1 VTSRFSTLRPGPK
14 LAKRLA
20 GVELGSLPDEAVLDY
35 LRAEVKQLASQ
46 QARVWAAM
54 AEVHRRAIG
63 AHAHEA
69 LWTAERVFGSAACE
83 IACELRISDLSAKR
97 ELQRADDLE
106 ALPTVAAALR
116 AGQIDRTRVV
126 VLLEV
131 CADLTPEH
139 RDRIVAAVLPKAGR
153 MTPGKLR
160 AEAQRLAI
168 ALDPEWAERRYR
180 EAVRRRRVV
189 RYINAD
195 GTVTLAAEDQDA
207 AEALAAYARLTV
219 LAKAAKRAG
228 AHASLDIL
236 RSKISLGLLGPRF
249 HGLHERDIITYLVA
263 EFPKPT
269 AEQPGDDPIADQPAQ
284 PTATEPTHTQTVDD
298 GLADVEP
305 TDEPPSDDQ
314 PSDEPSSSD
323 ASLEEEYYEAE
334 LLAQDLLDQGFFD
347 DDQCT
352 GQQYE
357 QLVSYALALNRS
369 YSRRSLTDQDPDPP
383 PF

>member
-1 VTSRFSTLRPGPK
+1 
-14 LAKRLA
+14 
-20 GVELGSLPDEAVLDY
+20 VLDY
-35 LRAEVKQLASQ
+35 LHAEVKQLASQ

-83 IACELRISDLSAKR
+83 ISCELRISDLSAKR

-116 AGQIDRTRVV
+116 AGQMDRTRVV

-131 CADLTPEH
+131 CADLSPEH
-139 RDRIVAAVLPKAGR
+139 RDEVVAAVLPKAGR

-189 RYINAD
+189 RYINDD
-195 GTVTLAAEDQDA
+195 GTVTIAAEDQDA
-207 AEALAAYARLTV
+207 AEALAAYARLTA

-228 AHASLDIL
+228 AHATMDTLGSI
-236 RSKISLGLLGPRF
+236 ISLGLQSPR
-249 HGLHERDIITYLVA
+249 R
-263 EFPKPT
+263 
-269 AEQPGDDPIADQPAQ
+269 AD
-284 PTATEPTHTQTVDD
+284 
-298 GLADVEP
+298 
-305 TDEPPSDDQ
+305 
-314 PSDEPSSSD
+314 
-323 ASLEEEYYEAE
+323 
-334 LLAQDLLDQGFFD
+334 
-347 DDQCT
+347 
-352 GQQYE
+352 
-357 QLVSYALALNRS
+357 
-369 YSRRSLTDQDPDPP
+369 RR
-383 PF
+383 

>member
-1 VTSRFSTLRPGPK
+1 MTSRFSTLRPGPK

-20 GVELGSLPDEAVLDY
+20 AVELGSLSDEAVLDY
-35 LRAEVKQLASQ
+35 LHAEVKQLASQ

-54 AEVHRRAIG
+54 AEVHRRMAG
-63 AHAHEA
+63 ATAHSAE
-69 LWTAERVFGSAACE
+69 WTPERVFGSAACE

-106 ALPTVAAALR
+106 ALPSVAAALR
-116 AGQIDRTRVV
+116 AGHVDRTRVV

-131 CADLTPEH
+131 CADLTAEH
-139 RDRIVAAVLPKAGR
+139 RDRVVAAVLPKAGR

-168 ALDPEWAERRYR
+168 ALDPQWAERRYR

-207 AEALAAYARLTV
+207 AEALAAYARLTA

-228 AHASLDIL
+228 AHATMDTL
-236 RSKISLGLLGPRF
+236 RSIISLGLQSPRF
-249 HGLHERDIITYLVA
+249 TGMHERDIITYLVA

-269 AEQPGDDPIADQPAQ
+269 AEQPDDDTAADPLADQPAQ
-284 PTATEPTHTQTVDD
+284 PTAPEPT
-298 GLADVEP
+298 DVEP
-305 TDEPPSDDQ
+305 QPTDDQ
-314 PSDEPSSSD
+314 PSDEQASSD
-323 ASLEEEYYEAE
+323 ESLEEEYYEAE

-347 DDQCT
+347 DEECT

-357 QLVSYALALNRS
+357 QLVTYALTLNRS
-369 YSRRSLTDQDPDPP
+369 YSRQPPTDQDPDPP